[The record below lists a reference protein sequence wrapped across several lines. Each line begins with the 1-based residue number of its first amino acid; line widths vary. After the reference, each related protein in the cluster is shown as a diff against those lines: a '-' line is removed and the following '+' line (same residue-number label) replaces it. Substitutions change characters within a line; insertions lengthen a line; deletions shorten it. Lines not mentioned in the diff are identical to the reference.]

1 MKTNKKIK
9 SFKLEKI
16 KITKLVNANTIKGG
30 DSIPPASQRLCNT
43 EKKCFTILTK
53 TVPVEE

>member
-16 KITKLVNANTIKGG
+16 KITKLANANTIKGG
-30 DSIPPASQRLCNT
+30 DSIPPATERFCNT
-43 EKKCFTILTK
+43 KKCFTKLTK